1 MSMPFFADLK
11 SGARKRKIIIQ
22 ATLMCGLMVGGCTK
36 ESDQAQAE
44 YEMAKRAGAGDT
56 ELCARAR
63 KVAEAY
69 LKEGNEH
76 EYVLADIEA
85 GGPCMDARLKGFDD
99 QF

>member
-1 MSMPFFADLK
+1 MSMSFFTVFD
-11 SGARKRKIIIQ
+11 SGSSKRKIIIQ
-22 ATLMCGLMVGGCTK
+22 ATLMCGLLVAGCTK
-36 ESDQAQAE
+36 ESEQARAE

-69 LKEGNEH
+69 LKESNEH

-85 GGPCMDARLKGFDD
+85 GGPCIDARLKRFDD
-99 QF
+99 NF

>member
-1 MSMPFFADLK
+1 MSMSFLPVLD
-11 SGARKRKIIIQ
+11 SGSSKRIIIIQ
-22 ATLMCGLMVGGCTK
+22 ATLMCGLLVAGCTK
-36 ESDQAQAE
+36 ESEQARAE

>member
-1 MSMPFFADLK
+1 MS
-11 SGARKRKIIIQ
+11 KRKIISQ
-22 ATLMCGLMVGGCTK
+22 AILLCGLLVAGCSK
-36 ESDQAQAE
+36 ESEQAQAE

-85 GGPCMDARLKGFDD
+85 GGPCMEARLKEFDG

>member
-1 MSMPFFADLK
+1 MS
-11 SGARKRKIIIQ
+11 KRKIMIQ
-22 ATLMCGLMVGGCTK
+22 ATLMCGLLVGGCTK
-36 ESDQAQAE
+36 ESEQAQAE

-56 ELCARAR
+56 ELCTRAR

-69 LKEGNEH
+69 LREGNEH

-85 GGPCMDARLKGFDD
+85 GGPCMEARLKEFNG